1 MAFGL
6 VAGGAQAWHDVR
18 GAHGRMPRRT
28 RATVYIII
36 GGLWLS
42 GILWLLLDQ
51 FFAQVGPFG
60 PTPNRAEPAVLLI
73 HGVVAIVAMYVLG
86 WISLR
91 HVVRWWQGGLRR
103 VSGASLSTC
112 LVLLIV
118 SGFALFFVSDDRWQR
133 AAALSHDVFG
143 LFVTVFGIQHW
154 FFARRRDMR
163 SAASRP

>member
-42 GILWLLLDQ
+42 GVLWLLLDQ